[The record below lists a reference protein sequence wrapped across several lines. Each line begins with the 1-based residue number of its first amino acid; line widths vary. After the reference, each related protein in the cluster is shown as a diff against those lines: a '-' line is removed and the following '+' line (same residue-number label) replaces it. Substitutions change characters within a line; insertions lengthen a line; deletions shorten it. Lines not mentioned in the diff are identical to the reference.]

1 MKEQMDSWSLRNLRQ
16 DLSKFLEIIQDY
28 QIGDFKALYDFQ
40 GKIESLNSFEYS
52 LKNVVFNLNK
62 RISGTMP
69 EDLNKYKISL
79 DNTISLNRNDC
90 SINDN
95 IDEYLFELNI
105 DAFVS
110 TQFEDGKPYK
120 SCWHL
125 DKHIDSEE
133 PKYTHSAYHFHFGGE
148 YIEGLETGDL
158 SIFSS
163 PRLPHP
169 PMDIFLGFHF
179 IISNFYSS
187 KDFPFVNEIKENY
200 EYQQIIKRAQE
211 RLWTPYFKAFDST
224 NTHQDFT
231 MNKVFPLYIN

>member
-1 MKEQMDSWSLRNLRQ
+1 MDSWSLKNLRD
-16 DLSKFLEIIQDY
+16 DLSKFLGLIQDY
-28 QIGDFKALYDFQ
+28 QIGDFSSLYTFL
-40 GKIESLNSFEYS
+40 GKMESLESFEYRIIDII
-52 LKNVVFNLNK
+52 FNLNK

-79 DNTISLNRNDC
+79 DNTIFLNENDC
-90 SINDN
+90 SKNDN

-125 DKHIDSEE
+125 DKHIDGAKS
-133 PKYTHSAYHFHFGGE
+133 KYTHPTYHFHYGGE
-148 YIEGLETGDL
+148 YIEGLDTGDL
-158 SIFSS
+158 SVFSS

-179 IISNFYSS
+179 IISNFYSA
-187 KDFPFVNEIKENY
+187 KDFPFVDELLNNTVYRK
-200 EYQQIIKRAQE
+200 IIKRAQE

-224 NTHQDFT
+224 NTHKDFT
-231 MNKVFPLYIN
+231 MSNIFPLYIQ